1 MNYTNFKQEAKDKLI
16 HTALSIWATGNKPLQ
31 ELFRELLEKEPL
43 MAPIIFQGMFPWEEG
58 ALSFSEVDSFETSFK
73 NALDSVK
80 HKELRFPLSR
90 KPYKHQLASWDATLK
105 KNKSIAVTTGTGSGK
120 TECFMLPVLQDLYS
134 NCRNTESVNA
144 IFLYP
149 LNALI
154 ESQKLRMDAW
164 CKALGGLTYAQ
175 LTGATNKS
183 KNSDDRKK
191 LPQIVSRP
199 QIRETPPNILFTNPT
214 MLEYMLVRSKDIP
227 IIEKSQGK
235 LRWIILDE
243 AHTLTG
249 SKAAETALLLRRVI
263 QAFGMKASQLR
274 FAITSATVGS
284 DNDTQL
290 KEFMSEL
297 CNIPIDQIEVI
308 GGQRTM
314 DKISY
319 EQIVEK
325 YGIANAVEIQSERIR
340 LFEKGHLNEND
351 LEFNSLKQSRTD
363 VETLDWLA
371 DEKIQNENLLP
382 LRGHYFARSIGGIY
396 ACTNNNCDQDG
407 PRVFGESG
415 RMTSYAEVKC
425 GCGFPMY
432 ELKSC
437 RECNKPMW
445 EANAVQ
451 KEGTY
456 HLSQTASDHYE
467 AFTLDK
473 DDSDDATD
481 PETSESRS
489 LEETFL
495 FVPISSDVLYEKAEE
510 AGISK
515 EGIIV
520 FEDNTICYTN
530 DGYCPNCA
538 LRSKNPYRFTL
549 SGVQANR
556 SIADIILDQT
566 PEILSNKSQYRGHKF
581 ISFSDS
587 RQGTAKISTNIN
599 NDREAAWV
607 QYYVYHL
614 LLKKLQ
620 QNKSDATPEQL
631 EAVIERK
638 KNQLLDATLLPFEIK
653 DIEDSIE
660 KFSSQ
665 LNDSSYASS
674 SLTNLIDIKDFLK
687 QEKGFKTLLK
697 KVAKINQGQRS
708 HDLYG
713 DVLIRDYLSR
723 KLQRQRSLENLGLI
737 TVQYPDLK
745 TIGLPREAQR
755 LGITLDEFK
764 DLCKISIDFVIRFG
778 SHLKVPY
785 EIENFVV
792 TTYQR
797 SHPIFPPDLDNKKVA
812 KFHRYRSGSAPS
824 RMVLLICAGL
834 GYYESDLKEDKTL
847 QDHINELLKS
857 VWTVLKNKGFLT
869 LESGD
874 HDGRLMDFNQKAS
887 LEIANEFYLCP
898 KNRRALDVHFRG
910 YSPWIKGRLDKETF
924 QRYKIDMSERIKIQP
939 FEHPFHINE
948 DHERVSG
955 QESFELI
962 DSYKEIAHNKGFWTD
977 LHQQIF
983 MPSKLYV
990 SGEHSAQ
997 QSRSRLNEL
1006 EDQFKNEQIN
1016 ILSCSTTMEMGVDI
1030 GNLSAVAMN
1039 NVPPMPANYLQ
1050 RAGRAGRRS
1059 ESKSLSI
1066 TLCPAHPLGLRSFNN
1081 PEWILEHQIASPRV
1095 SFDSTILVQRHINS
1109 MLIGTFLRNNST
1121 IKTNIKDS
1129 IESFFLVEDKP
1140 NRALLFAEWLDEV
1153 DKEKYEKEM
1162 SELVRNT
1169 PLQRNSL
1176 HAIFQQVSTQWT
1188 ALIEK
1193 TRLNINK
1200 LKDELKSIEEE
1211 LGDTSPNYKR
1221 VEYKL
1226 KGFNKKSILTYLAE
1240 EQFIP
1245 NAGLP
1250 VDVVEMDMVNVDS
1263 LNSSEKHKK
1272 EMSNPSYTL
1281 QRALIEYAPGNEI
1294 YKDGR
1299 IHTSRGVVLNNN
1311 YGDQAI
1317 RDIVQACSSCGFQHV
1332 HTGNEKPQ
1340 KRCPECKELT
1350 LKGMNMDQDTGL
1362 YTELI
1367 EPAGFAVDLLES
1379 TRRSSS
1385 GSQARQHL
1393 EPMLLNLSPLST
1405 DTSRMWRFR
1414 ESNTENDAE
1423 ILFYNIGNG
1432 KGYSVCL
1439 SCGRASINPGD
1450 LDGHKRLRGG
1460 KLNDNPICENDNPK
1474 RNVILGSR
1482 LKTDFVEIQ
1491 LKDSNGIL
1499 INDNVLLTSLAIS
1512 FSKAFTSLLGIDEKE
1527 IAYGIKR
1534 YSNYQTIYFYD
1545 TARGGAGYCTQFTDN
1560 FEALLTEALKICEC
1574 VCEKACS
1581 RCLVDRNSQWK
1592 VDSLDRNKVTEWLRT
1607 ALNLDIPSEIFD
1619 SYPNVKLC
1627 YRTVEQM
1634 LNRADRLET
1643 IQIVLSSKVSQWDID
1658 KIKKLRKWMDKGV
1671 KIILL
1676 TYGEPDMTSINDRLN
1691 IKYLLADNF
1700 EIGVIG
1706 VKENRRWLPVFNYI
1720 TAGLKSQT
1728 LISQSKFF
1736 EDAALWLDSHD
1747 IELYGTFD
1755 KPMEYTHL
1763 SEPEIDE
1770 SKIFEVRVKELPITA
1785 TNRNLA
1791 EYIIHKMDRW
1801 LEIKTQIENND
1812 YTVTYVDKFN
1822 QSPLSA
1828 NLVVNFVIGVSKL
1841 FDFNVNELIFELDFE
1856 AFRYDSRNKL
1866 IFNNFNSG
1874 TDYSDYVNQT
1884 FTDFEI
1890 KVKNKKMPHY
1900 RFFKFQ
1906 SDKIS
1911 FEIRIDAGIAHG
1923 LGTSHRPEDV
1933 YTWIN
1938 EEIPVYKRRE
1948 FDHDLIYTL
1957 TINNKI

>member
-1 MNYTNFKQEAKDKLI
+1 MNYTKFKQQTTEKLT
-16 HTALSIWATGNKPLQ
+16 HTALSIWATGNKNLQ
-31 ELFRELLEKEPL
+31 DQFQELLEKEPL

-58 ALSFSEVDSFETSFK
+58 SLTFGEVTCFDKSFSY
-73 NALDSVK
+73 ALDSIK
-80 HKELRFPLSR
+80 NDMRFPLSR
-90 KPYKHQLASWDATLK
+90 KPYKHQLESWDAALN

-120 TECFMLPVLQDLYS
+120 TECFMLPVLQDLHK

-144 IFLYP
+144 LFLYP

-175 LTGATNKS
+175 LTGATNKR

-191 LPQIVSRP
+191 LPQLVSRP

-284 DNDTQL
+284 DNDAQL
-290 KEFMSEL
+290 KEFMSDL

-314 DKISY
+314 GKISY

-325 YGIANAVEIQSERIR
+325 YGKSNAAKIQSQRKR

-351 LEFNSLKQSRTD
+351 LEFDSLKQSRTD

-407 PRVFGESG
+407 PRVFGKSG

-432 ELKSC
+432 EVKSC

-451 KEGTY
+451 KEGAY

-473 DDSDDATD
+473 DDSDDSTD
-481 PETSESRS
+481 SETSESRN

-495 FVPISSDVLYEKAEE
+495 FVPTSSDVLYEKAEE

-538 LRSKNPYRFTL
+538 LKSKNPYRFTL

-556 SIADIILDQT
+556 SIADVILDQT

-607 QYYVYHL
+607 QYYVYHH

-638 KNQLLDATLLPFEIK
+638 RNQLLDATLLPFEIK
-653 DIEDSIE
+653 DIEDSLE
-660 KFSSQ
+660 KFVNQ
-665 LNDSSYASS
+665 LSDSDNALS
-674 SLTNLIDIKDFLK
+674 SLTNLVDIKDFLK

-708 HDLYG
+708 HDIYV

-745 TIGLPREAQR
+745 TIDLPREAQR
-755 LGITLDEFK
+755 FGITLDEFK

-797 SHPIFPPDLDNKKVA
+797 SHPIFPPDFDNKGVA
-812 KFHRYRSGSAPS
+812 KFPRYRSGSAPS

-834 GYYESDLKEDKTL
+834 GYYESDLKEDTAL

-857 VWTVLKNKGFLT
+857 IWKVLVKKGFL
-869 LESGD
+869 LLDGGD
-874 HDGRLMDFNQKAS
+874 HYGRLMDFNQKAS
-887 LEIANEFYLCP
+887 LQIADEFYLCP

-910 YSPWIKGRLDKETF
+910 YSPWIKGRLNQETF
-924 QRYKIDMSERIKIQP
+924 QRYKIDMSERIKIRP
-939 FEHPFHINE
+939 FQFPFHINKDNE
-948 DHERVSG
+948 RMSDHD
-955 QESFELI
+955 SFELI
-962 DSYKEIAHNKGFWTD
+962 DRNKEIAFNKGFWTD

-983 MPSKLYV
+983 MPNKLYV

-997 QSRSRLNEL
+997 QSRNRLNEL

-1050 RAGRAGRRS
+1050 RAGRAGRRN

-1081 PEWILEHQIASPRV
+1081 PEWILEHEIASPRV
-1095 SFDSTILVQRHINS
+1095 SFDSTVLVQRHINS
-1109 MLIGTFLRNNST
+1109 MLIGNFLRIDPA

-1129 IESFFLVEDKP
+1129 IESFFLVEDMP
-1140 NRALLFAEWLDEV
+1140 NRALLFKEWLDEV
-1153 DKEKYEKEM
+1153 DKESYENEI

-1169 PLQRNSL
+1169 PLQRSSL
-1176 HAIFQQVSTQWT
+1176 EDVFQEVSIQWS

-1193 TRLNINK
+1193 TRRNNNK
-1200 LKDELKSIEEE
+1200 LKAELKSIEEE
-1211 LGDTSPNYKR
+1211 LEDTSPNYKR
-1221 VEYKL
+1221 VAYKL
-1226 KGFNKKSILTYLAE
+1226 RGFNKKSILTYLAE

-1250 VDVVEMDMVNVDS
+1250 VDVVEMDMVNIDS
-1263 LNSSEKHKK
+1263 LNASEKHKK

-1294 YKDGR
+1294 FKDGR
-1299 IHTSRGVVLNNN
+1299 IHTSRGVVLNNS

-1317 RDIVQACSSCGFQHV
+1317 RDVVQACSSCGFQQV
-1332 HTGNEKPQ
+1332 HTSNETPQ
-1340 KRCPECKELT
+1340 KRCPECKEST

-1379 TRRSSS
+1379 TRRSTS
-1385 GSQARQHL
+1385 GSQPRQHL

-1439 SCGRASINPGD
+1439 SCGRASTNPGD
-1450 LDGHKRLRGG
+1450 LVDHKRLRGG

-1491 LKDSNGIL
+1491 LKDSKGML
-1499 INDNVLLTSLAIS
+1499 VNDDLLLTSLAIS
-1512 FSKAFTSLLGIDEKE
+1512 FSKAFTSLLGIDENE

-1545 TARGGAGYCTQFTDN
+1545 TARGGAGYCTQFTDY
-1560 FEALLTEALKICEC
+1560 FETLLAEALKICDC
-1574 VCEKACS
+1574 VCLKACS
-1581 RCLVDRNSQWK
+1581 RCLVDRKSQWK
-1592 VDSLDRNKVTEWLRT
+1592 VDNLDRNKAIEWLRA
-1607 ALNLDIPSEIFD
+1607 ALNLHIPSEIQNL
-1619 SYPNVKLC
+1619 YPNAKLC
-1627 YRTVEQM
+1627 YRTIEQV
-1634 LNRADRLET
+1634 LNRADRLQT
-1643 IQIVLSSKVSQWDID
+1643 IQLVMSPDVSLWDMD
-1658 KIKKLRKWMDKGV
+1658 RIKQLRKWMDKGV
-1671 KIILL
+1671 KINLL
-1676 TYGEPDMTSINDRLN
+1676 TYEEPVITSINDKLN

-1700 EIGVIG
+1700 EIGVAC
-1706 VKENRRWLPVFNYI
+1706 VNENRSWLPVFNY
-1720 TAGLKSQT
+1720 TTLGLKSQT
-1728 LISQSKFF
+1728 LISKSKFF
-1736 EDAALWLDSHD
+1736 EDAELWLDSHN
-1747 IELYGTFD
+1747 IELYSTTD
-1755 KPMEYTHL
+1755 KPVEYNRLT
-1763 SEPEIDE
+1763 EPQIDE
-1770 SKIFEVRVKELPITA
+1770 SKIFEVRVKELPRTT

-1801 LEIKTQIENND
+1801 QELKVQIENND

-1828 NLVVNFVIGVSKL
+1828 NLAVNFVKRLSKVFEFNIKEL
-1841 FDFNVNELIFELDFE
+1841 NFDLDFS
-1856 AFRYDSRNKL
+1856 AFRFDSRSKL
-1866 IFNNFNSG
+1866 IFSNFNNG
-1874 TDYSDYVNQT
+1874 VDYLEYVSQSDLGSHI
-1884 FTDFEI
+1884 E
-1890 KVKNKKMPHY
+1890 VKDKRLPHY
-1900 RFFKFQ
+1900 RYFHFHSQ
-1906 SDKIS
+1906 TIS
-1911 FEIRIDAGIAHG
+1911 FEIRVDAGIAHG
-1923 LGTSHRPEDV
+1923 LGTTHRPLDV
-1933 YTWIN
+1933 YEWIK
-1938 EEIPVYKRRE
+1938 EEISIFKRRE
-1948 FDHDLIYTL
+1948 FEHDLIYTL
-1957 TINNKI
+1957 TIDNKI